1 MVRQI
6 YSEAYSKIE
15 ALHSVIGQKR
25 FDNILLVNLQFVVS
39 EFGPH
44 AVTGI
49 HWLAFDIGS
58 DKFCV

>member
-6 YSEAYSKIE
+6 CAEAQPKTE

-25 FDNILLVNLQFVVS
+25 LDSSFLVHIQFVVS

-44 AVTGI
+44 AVAVI
-49 HWLAFDIGS
+49 HRLAFYVRLDI
-58 DKFCV
+58 FFI